1 MKLVGLILFII
12 GIFLVYDIYY
22 GRNGK
27 VQYEDT
33 TQALKI
39 AQIRSEKIKRV
50 NEAIKDEI
58 TDLQQGN
65 LAVED
70 QARSDLGM
78 IKSQETFYRVIDVN
92 SHNESIP

>member
-33 TQALKI
+33 TQALKV
-39 AQIRSEKIKRV
+39 AQIRSEKIKRI

-65 LAVED
+65 LAVEE

-78 IKSQETFYRVIDVN
+78 IKSQETFYRVIDAN
-92 SHNESIP
+92 SHNGSRP